1 MTRRINPNEK
11 SGKLATTK
19 RTVILFHNVYF
30 LLIHQPEE
38 RPRHFKF
45 PSKLNAIQSFSDIDI
60 GNGDWSNLVCIVDRI
75 LYARKGED
83 VTSQAVNLGGD
94 KISVEEAIV
103 SRGETFSSW
112 HSRLVGSDK
121 YLVFN
126 LHQHPLHT
134 AHSICS
140 SDKFTILSQ

>member
-1 MTRRINPNEK
+1 MSN
-11 SGKLATTK
+11 
-19 RTVILFHNVYF
+19 F

-103 SRGETFSSW
+103 SRGEKFSSW
-112 HSRLVGSDK
+112 H
-121 YLVFN
+121 
-126 LHQHPLHT
+126 
-134 AHSICS
+134 
-140 SDKFTILSQ
+140 